1 MVIKTLIYNIEKDL
15 KEHFEEIENF
25 KNITVKEIYKEL
37 PKINY
42 PMITIQEFDNSEAA
56 RYTSNIGEEFSAL
69 GYQINF
75 LSRNL
80 PTMQASE
87 AVREMMFETNKVL
100 GEKYRMVRGV
110 PTPVMPL
117 PSDNTVFQSS
127 IRYTCVFDLEQN
139 RIYKN

>member
-15 KEHFEEIENF
+15 KEHFSKLDNF

-42 PMITIQEFDNSEAA
+42 PMITIQEFDNSENVG
-56 RYTSNIGEEFSAL
+56 YSSNLGEEFSNM

-80 PTMQASE
+80 PTMQASD
-87 AVREMMFETNKVL
+87 ALREMMSETNKVL
-100 GEKYRMVRGV
+100 GEEYKMIRGV
-110 PTPVMPL
+110 PTPVLPL
-117 PSDNTVFQSS
+117 PSDNTVFQAS

>member
-15 KEHFEEIENF
+15 KEHFSKLDNF
-25 KNITVKEIYKEL
+25 KNITIKEIYKEL

-42 PMITIQEFDNSEAA
+42 PMITIQEFDNSENIG
-56 RYTSNIGEEFSAL
+56 YSSNLGEEFSNI

-80 PTMQASE
+80 PTMQASD
-87 AVREMMFETNKVL
+87 ALREMMFETNKVL
-100 GEKYRMVRGV
+100 GEEYKMIRGV
-110 PTPVMPL
+110 PTPVLPL
-117 PSDNTVFQSS
+117 PSDNTVFQAS

>member
-1 MVIKTLIYNIEKDL
+1 MVIKTLINNIERDL
-15 KEHFEEIENF
+15 KEHFSKLDNF

-42 PMITIQEFDNSEAA
+42 PMITIQEFENSETVQ
-56 RYTSNIGEEFSAL
+56 YSSNLGEEFSTL

-80 PTMQASE
+80 PTMQASD
-87 AVREMMFETNKVL
+87 ALREMMFETNKVL
-100 GEKYRMVRGV
+100 GEEYKMVRGV
-110 PTPVMPL
+110 PTPVTPL

-127 IRYTCVFDLEQN
+127 IRYTCVFDLNQN